1 MNNAN
6 ALLSRLNDLVA
17 ENQESIH
24 TTLTNVEQVTTMLAD
39 QRKDEIVLAISDRQ
53 GRRRQSFKT
62 CPVSSKSRS
71 GTTWTA

>member
-24 TTLTNVEQVTTMLAD
+24 TTITNVEQVTSMLAAK
-39 QRKDEIVLAISDRQ
+39 KDDVTAFEDIAWAILNTNEFLFQ
-53 GRRRQSFKT
+53 H
-62 CPVSSKSRS
+62 
-71 GTTWTA
+71 